1 MNNKSLNKFIFPFL
15 LCAILTSNSIS
26 SSAEQINIEKINFE
40 LGISCLKQNDYR
52 QAIKYF
58 ELVVQK
64 NPKNIEAHYNLAL
77 AYKKSGMSEKSVLE
91 FDRVVKLLNNP
102 QNFEAK
108 GIDINKLRQENRIL
122 HSNELASD
130 KYELYSKVKS
140 QENDYIDLGD
150 MHFDNQQFETAIE
163 YYNLALQINPY
174 NDFTYFKIAKSYMDA
189 GNYLQAEPYITR
201 AVELTPQNPKYTYYK
216 DIVVKH
222 IGNKYYKNVD
232 LREKI
237 VNQSINRK
245 DPMQGFELPE
255 EYKKQLFIEEEKST
269 TGNNPEPYVEETT
282 NPEKAN
288 ESVHPVTVIPNLIRD
303 LSNRALSLKS
313 KNGKMLNQV
322 QHDNLSIKNAKKQ
335 EIKSTNT
342 VNFTQGK
349 SQELDY
355 LDLADLHYDN
365 QEFETAIE
373 YYTLALNI
381 NSNNDYTYYKLARC
395 FIDMKQYNNADEY
408 IDKALALSS
417 MNKKYLFFKNEI
429 ASNLNSAEN
438 TTLAFKSP
446 EDFSRN
452 KVNVNP
458 NKVNKL
464 NPSLKM
470 IAEDPKIISEE
481 TVIEYE
487 PDVSNAK
494 TPEISPV
501 NKTQKIN
508 VAVFNKMNK
517 SDQHL
522 AVVPNL
528 KAVIPNLIRDLT
540 NSALSLKSKNGKML
554 NQAQH
559 DNQQSQNDNNITG
572 QQISSVETTTTPSV
586 FGKDMKYYQSQEPEQ
601 AKSADIQYEKPMQ
614 TEPQDKQY
622 SPDYYNEKGIEY
634 FKRDNMQKAE
644 NFFKKA
650 IELKP
655 MYAKAYNNLANVE
668 AKRGNFDIAIQYN
681 LQALTI
687 DPYYPESYY
696 NLALIYKKRKDFI
709 NEIAYLDKAVQAD
722 PKYYQ
727 AYFTRGLSYYNAGNY
742 EQAKYN
748 FKEVLKLKN
757 DHYLASQ
764 NLGII
769 YANEL
774 NKTEA
779 ENYLKTAIRLNKNNA
794 TSYYYLASIYQST
807 GSVFDAIENY
817 RKTIELDPANYKAYL
832 ALAKSYEQNDEI
844 DRAIDILNDAI
855 QLNQSNAEP
864 YNCLGLLY
872 LKKDK
877 YIEATNS
884 FQKAISINSN
894 RSVYHYNLSQ
904 SYICLNMKNKAKV
917 EFERAVNIQPATI
930 QDYIDLSEIFFDR
943 SMPSYSIKVL
953 KDGIAA
959 LPDNDYL
966 YVVLSRFYE
975 KTGAVTSAKKLLTD
989 YLIKKPNGTLSLL
1002 IQRKLSSMDNTSNN
1016 SNDEN

>member
-1 MNNKSLNKFIFPFL
+1 MKNKSLNKLIFSFL
-15 LCAILTSNSIS
+15 FCAIVASNTSSTN
-26 SSAEQINIEKINFE
+26 AEEINIEKINFE
-40 LGISCLKQNDYR
+40 LGVGCLKQNDYR

-64 NPKNIEAHYNLAL
+64 NPKNLEAHYNLAL
-77 AYKKSGMSEKSVLE
+77 AYKKSGMAEKSVVE

-102 QNFEAK
+102 QNFESK

-140 QENDYIDLGD
+140 NENDYIDLGD

-174 NDFTYFKIAKSYMDA
+174 NDYTYFKIAKSYMDK

-201 AVELTPQNPKYTYYK
+201 AVELTPQNPKYNYYK
-216 DIVVKH
+216 DIVVKK
-222 IGNKYYKNVD
+222 IGDKYIKNVD

-245 DPMQGFELPE
+245 DPMKGFDLPE
-255 EYKKQLFIEEEKST
+255 EYKRDLFAEEAKSPST
-269 TGNNPEPYVEETT
+269 NTPEPYVEETKSPENT
-282 NPEKAN
+282 NIQTEN
-288 ESVHPVTVIPNLIRD
+288 
-303 LSNRALSLKS
+303 KS
-313 KNGKMLNQV
+313 SKFKKLF
-322 QHDNLSIKNAKKQ
+322 IKKQ
-335 EIKSTNT
+335 EIKATPIIVDEKKKEIKPDNQED
-342 VNFTQGK
+342 FTQGK

-365 QEFETAIE
+365 QEYETAIE
-373 YYTLALNI
+373 YYTLALTI
-381 NSNNDYTYYKLARC
+381 NANNDYTYYKIARS
-395 FIDMKQYNNADEY
+395 FLDMKQYKNADEY
-408 IDKALALSS
+408 INKAIALSS
-417 MNKKYLFFKNEI
+417 TNKKYIYFKNAI
-429 ASNLNSAEN
+429 ASNLFGEK
-438 TTLAFKSP
+438 TTLSYKSP
-446 EDFSRN
+446 EDFSKN
-452 KVNVNP
+452 KI
-458 NKVNKL
+458 KINKL
-464 NPSLKM
+464 NPNLKL
-470 IAEDPKIISEE
+470 IAEDPKIYSESE
-481 TVIEYE
+481 DENLIGNE

-494 TPEISPV
+494 LP
-501 NKTQKIN
+501 
-508 VAVFNKMNK
+508 
-517 SDQHL
+517 
-522 AVVPNL
+522 
-528 KAVIPNLIRDLT
+528 
-540 NSALSLKSKNGKML
+540 
-554 NQAQH
+554 
-559 DNQQSQNDNNITG
+559 
-572 QQISSVETTTTPSV
+572 ETTTVKKERTPIEIGAFFNKLKPDFSMFKNEKQTKIAVKVEKTETNKQIQINNNFSGQQTASIEENNSV
-586 FGKDMKYYQSQEPEQ
+586 FGKDMKYYQTQVSEQ
-601 AKSADIQYEKPMQ
+601 AKPADISYEKPMQ
-614 TEPQDKQY
+614 TEPNEPQY
-622 SPDYYNEKGIEY
+622 TPDYYNEKGIEY

-668 AKRGNFDIAIQYN
+668 ARRGNFDKAIEYN
-681 LQALTI
+681 NQAVII

-709 NEIAYLDKAVQAD
+709 NEISYLDKAIQAD

-727 AYFTRGLSYYNAGNY
+727 AYFTRGLAYYTSGNY

-779 ENYLKTAIRLNKNNA
+779 ENYLKTAIKLNKNNA
-794 TSYYYLASIYQST
+794 TSYYYLAAINQTT
-807 GSVFDAIENY
+807 GNVFEAIENY
-817 RKTIELDPANYKAYL
+817 QKTIELDPANYKAYL

-844 DRAIDILNDAI
+844 DRAIDTLNDAI

-864 YNCLGLLY
+864 YNAIGLLY

-884 FQKAISINSN
+884 FQKAISINPN

-904 SYICLNMKNKAKV
+904 SYICLNMKNKAKM
-917 EFERAVNIQPATI
+917 EFERATSIQPTTI
-930 QDYIDLSEIFFDR
+930 QDYIDLSEIFYDR

-959 LPDNDYL
+959 ITDNDYL

-975 KTGAVTSAKKLLTD
+975 KTGAVNSAKKLLSD
-989 YLIKKPNGTLSLL
+989 YLLKKPNGTLSLL
-1002 IQRKLSSMDNTSNN
+1002 IQRKLSAMQNTENNTNDDNYRY
-1016 SNDEN
+1016 

>member
-15 LCAILTSNSIS
+15 LCAIVASNSIS
-26 SSAEQINIEKINFE
+26 SSAEEINIEKINFE

-77 AYKKSGMSEKSVLE
+77 AYKKYGMSEKSVSE
-91 FDRVVKLLNNP
+91 FDRVVKLLNDP

-122 HSNELASD
+122 HSSELASD

-216 DIVVKH
+216 DIVVKS
-222 IGNKYYKNVD
+222 IGSKYYKNID

-237 VNQSINRK
+237 VNKSINRK

-255 EYKKQLFIEEEKST
+255 EYKKELFAEEEKST
-269 TGNNPEPYVEETT
+269 AGNKPEPYVEEII
-282 NPEKAN
+282 NPENA
-288 ESVHPVTVIPNLIRD
+288 VIQPNKTSKIKKLFVKKQNI
-303 LSNRALSLKS
+303 NKS
-313 KNGKMLNQV
+313 
-322 QHDNLSIKNAKKQ
+322 IAAEEKKQ
-335 EIKSTNT
+335 EIKPENAG
-342 VNFTQGK
+342 NFTQGK

-365 QEFETAIE
+365 QEFETALE

-381 NSNNDYTYYKLARC
+381 NSNNDYTYYKIARC
-395 FIDMKQYNNADEY
+395 FIDMKQYRNADEY
-408 IDKALALSS
+408 INKALVLSS

-446 EDFSRN
+446 EDFSKN
-452 KVNVNP
+452 KVNVNS
-458 NKVNKL
+458 NKVSKL
-464 NPSLKM
+464 NPNLKM

-481 TVIEYE
+481 TIIEDE

-494 TPEISPV
+494 LPEISPV
-501 NKTQKIN
+501 NKTQKVN
-508 VAVFNKMNK
+508 VAVSNKANK
-517 SDQHL
+517 PAQHL
-522 AVVPNL
+522 
-528 KAVIPNLIRDLT
+528 AVIPNLIRDLT

-554 NQAQH
+554 NQVQH
-559 DNQQSQNDNNITG
+559 DNQQVQSNNDPVTT
-572 QQISSVETTTTPSV
+572 QKLISSVETTTPSV
-586 FGKDMKYYQSQEPEQ
+586 FGKDMKYYQTQEPEQ
-601 AKSADIQYEKPMQ
+601 TKPADIQYEKPMQ
-614 TEPQDKQY
+614 TEPQEQQY

-794 TSYYYLASIYQST
+794 TSYYYLASIYQTT

-930 QDYIDLSEIFFDR
+930 QDYIDLSEIFYDR

-975 KTGAVTSAKKLLTD
+975 KTGAITSAKKLLTD
-989 YLIKKPNGTLSLL
+989 YLVKKPNGTLSLL
-1002 IQRKLSSMDNTSNN
+1002 IQRKLSSMENTVNNGNN
-1016 SNDEN
+1016 SDL